1 MSNRLEERILR
12 AKTTLKNLKQQRR
25 EEERAIRAAR
35 PKKKPGRKPL
45 SSVVLNRAKTLALK
59 LPLTEVALRCDV
71 SLKSL
76 YNNGISRAAINKE
89 KASDNI

>member
-35 PKKKPGRKPL
+35 P
-45 SSVVLNRAKTLALK
+45 SVLNNLCK
-59 LPLTEVALRCDV
+59 
-71 SLKSL
+71 
-76 YNNGISRAAINKE
+76 
-89 KASDNI
+89 